1 MTRVKISD
9 LIIAFFVLICAASL
23 FVMIPADYDKSRV
36 IVKTPNAEYVFPLEY
51 NEVYRVTGANGE
63 TVIEVKDRKVRVLE
77 SECPNKICVKQGFAS
92 AIVCLPNRVE
102 VYTNGDSSKK
112 LDAVSK

>member
-23 FVMIPADYDKSRV
+23 FAMISSDYDKSRV

-51 NEVYRVTGANGE
+51 NEVYRVTGSQGE

-92 AIVCLPNRVE
+92 AILCLPNRVE
-102 VYTNGDSSKK
+102 VYANGASSKN